1 VTLSGKYTKKLYNS
15 LNRVDAA
22 ILAQIRTNISRLNTL
37 HKIKVAETDKCDCG
51 ALGTVQHFVSLCP
64 RWRQKRQGMRT
75 AHGSRYCNISY
86 TLGGYSDQGQVETR
100 LECSKSHD
108 RVCKGDNQTTNTDIK
123 ENPTDIKCRETN
135 YHTTATLAVSP
146 PNSVRPIRMYAT

>member
-51 ALGTVQHFVSLCP
+51 ALGTVQHFLSLCP

-86 TLGGYSDQGQVETR
+86 TLGGYSDHRENGKIVDGEKDKWRPDWNAVKATTEFAKATIR
-100 LECSKSHD
+100 L
-108 RVCKGDNQTTNTDIK
+108 QTQT
-123 ENPTDIKCRETN
+123 
-135 YHTTATLAVSP
+135 
-146 PNSVRPIRMYAT
+146 